1 MVRSK
6 YSRWDGSQEIFSVEK
21 EELMDALSE
30 ELVNH
35 GDVDSALRRLMQRG
49 LQGPMNKRIQGME
62 ELLRRLNSKR
72 QELLKKYDLHS
83 MVDDMQAELNDI
95 VNKERQGIQK
105 KLSDAEKGA
114 GQPQASPKPGESSQ
128 PPDDLLKALKQVANR
143 NLNFL
148 DNLPPDLG
156 GKVQQLSSYEFMD
169 GEARGQ
175 FEEFLKKLKKSVN
188 DAFFKD
194 ASKAMKDMSPEQ
206 IKGLKD
212 MLKALN
218 RMLMEK
224 RLGGEPNFKEFMDK
238 FGSYFGSD
246 PPKDLEELIKRMQGR
261 MSQMESLMDSLSESQ
276 KKELESLIDSML
288 AKEGLGSAM
297 AELAYN
303 LEYFMPM
310 AGMKSSYPFEGNESV
325 SMDQAMDLMKQ
336 LQELDGLKKEMGRL
350 GSVSSVKDIDPK
362 KVKDLLGEDAAES
375 LKQMQHYIEL
385 LEEAGYVTQN
395 GTHLE
400 LTARGMR
407 RIGQKALRDI
417 FSYMKKQGAGRHE
430 MKKGGGTGDII
441 EGTKKYEYGDPF
453 LLHLEKTLM
462 NALQR
467 EGVGSPVKI
476 GQQDFEV
483 YQAEDFSRCTTV
495 LMLDMSWSMFLR
507 GKFTAAKK
515 VALALDSLIRTQ
527 FPRDSLYLVVFSEY
541 AREIKSPLLPFTDW
555 NEYVYGT
562 NMHHGFQLSRQLLAK
577 HKTDSRQIIMVTD
590 GEPTAHLENG
600 VSYFQYPP
608 SPRTLEL
615 TLLEAKRCAQEGI
628 VINTFMLDRSFY
640 MTRFMEQLTKINK
653 GRVFFTSPEKLGEYL
668 LVDYVSNKKR
678 RIVA

>member
-1 MVRSK
+1 
-6 YSRWDGSQEIFSVEK
+6 
-21 EELMDALSE
+21 MDALSD
-30 ELVNH
+30 ELINH

-49 LQGPMNKRIQGME
+49 LQGPMNQRIQGLE
-62 ELLRRLNSKR
+62 ELLRRLNSRR

-83 MVDDMQAELNDI
+83 VVGDMEKELEDI
-95 VNKERQGIQK
+95 VNKERRGIQK
-105 KLSDAEKGA
+105 KLTEAEQSAK
-114 GQPQASPKPGESSQ
+114 QSQIPQKAPETPKAT
-128 PPDDLLKALKQVANR
+128 DDLMKALKQVANR
-143 NLNFL
+143 NLNIL
-148 DNLPPDLG
+148 DNLPPDMG

-169 GEARGQ
+169 GEARTQ
-175 FEEFLKKLKKSVN
+175 FEEFLNKLKKSVM

-194 ASKAMKDMSPEQ
+194 ASKAMKNMSPEQ
-206 IKGLKD
+206 MKNMKE

-218 RMLMEK
+218 KMLMEK

-238 FGSYFGSD
+238 FGSFFGPD
-246 PPKDLEELIKRMQGR
+246 PPKSLDELIQRMQGR
-261 MSQMESLMDSLSESQ
+261 MSQMESMMDSMPEGQ
-276 KKELESLIDSML
+276 KKELESLIDAML
-288 AKEGLGSAM
+288 AKEGMGSAM

-303 LEYFMPM
+303 LEYFMPK

-325 SMDQAMDLMKQ
+325 SMDQAMELMQK
-336 LQELDGLKKEMGRL
+336 LQELDGLKKDIGRL
-350 GSVSSVKDIDPK
+350 GSVSSVKDINPEK
-362 KVKDLLGEDAAES
+362 IKEILGEDAAES
-375 LKQMQHYIEL
+375 LKQMQQYIEL
-385 LEEAGYVTQN
+385 LEQAGYITKN
-395 GTHLE
+395 GQHLE
-400 LTARGMR
+400 LTPRGMR
-407 RIGQKALRDI
+407 RIGRKALMDI
-417 FSYMKKQGAGRHE
+417 FAYMKKQGAGKHDL
-430 MKKGGGTGDII
+430 KKGGGTGDII

-476 GQQDFEV
+476 NQADFEV

-527 FPRDSLYLVVFSEY
+527 FPRDTLYLVVFSEY

-562 NMHHGFQLSRQLLAK
+562 NMHHGFQLSRQLLGK
-577 HKTDSRQIIMVTD
+577 HKSENRQIIMVTD

-640 MTRFMEQLTKINK
+640 MTRFMEQLTRINK

-668 LVDYVSNKKR
+668 LVDYVSNKKK
-678 RIVA
+678 RIATS